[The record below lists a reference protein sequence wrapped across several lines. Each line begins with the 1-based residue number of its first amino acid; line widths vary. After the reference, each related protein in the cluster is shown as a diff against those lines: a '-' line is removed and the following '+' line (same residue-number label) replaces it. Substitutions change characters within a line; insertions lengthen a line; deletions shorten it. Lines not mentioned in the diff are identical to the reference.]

1 MLTAELSE
9 RVQKD
14 VGFGGEGED
23 PVRKGG
29 KAAVVGG
36 VFALMVG
43 GAAYGVH
50 DFVSAMSGDGGGGTG
65 ASVPKSGPPDRDE
78 VAETTGKFFAAW
90 EKGQATRAASYTDNA
105 QDAGALLAA
114 YGDEAHIGDVR
125 ITPGTATGTT
135 VPFTVKAT
143 VTHAGESA
151 PLTYRSELTVV
162 RGRTTGR
169 ALVDWEPS
177 VVHPELR
184 DGDTLVTGESAQPP
198 VEAVGREGTVLTRE
212 EYPSLGP
219 ILDTLRE
226 KYGEKAGGTPGV
238 ELVVRH
244 ADETAADT
252 PLLTL
257 AKGRPGKLRT
267 TLSAG
272 VQAAAEK
279 AVKRF
284 AESSVVAVKPSTG
297 EVLAV
302 ANHRRDGF
310 NAAFQGRVAPGST
323 MKIITAAML
332 IDNGVTTMNGPAP
345 CPPTATWQS
354 QTFKNLTGLRPNEGA
369 TLAHSFLHSCN
380 TAFVKLV
387 DEEPLTDASLT
398 REAQERFGIG
408 RDDWKTGIVSFDGSV
423 PASGGPDRAANA
435 LGQGQVQMNP
445 LTMASVTAT
454 AVTGAFRQPYLVSP
468 ELDGRRLARAEGLS
482 ASTAAQLKQMMRL
495 TATQGTAAEAM
506 AGLGGDIGAKTGS
519 AEVDGNDTA
528 DSWFTGFRN
537 DVAAAAMA
545 QQGGRGGDA
554 AGPIVAAVLRAD
566 S

>member
-1 MLTAELSE
+1 M
-9 RVQKD
+9 
-14 VGFGGEGED
+14 G
-23 PVRKGG
+23 KGV

-36 VFALMVG
+36 VFAVMVG
-43 GAAYGVH
+43 GAGYGAYNL
-50 DFVSAMSGDGGGGTG
+50 VSAVSGDGGGGSG
-65 ASVPKSGPPDRDE
+65 ASAPKSGPPDEGE
-78 VAETTGKFFAAW
+78 VAETSREFFAAW
-90 EKGQATRAASYTDNA
+90 EKGEATRAASYTDNA
-105 QDAGALLAA
+105 QDAGALLTA

-125 ITPGTATGTT
+125 ITPGKATGTT

-143 VTHAGESA
+143 VTHDGTSE
-151 PLTYRSELTVV
+151 PLTYESELTVV
-162 RGRTTGR
+162 RGKTTGR
-169 ALVDWEPS
+169 ALVDWRPS
-177 VVHPELR
+177 VVHPDLK
-184 DGDTLVTGESAQPP
+184 DGDTLVTEESAQPP
-198 VEAVGREGTVLTRE
+198 IEAVDRDGTVLTKE

-226 KYGEKAGGTPGV
+226 KYGAEAGGTPGV

-244 ADETAADT
+244 AEGASGEAAADT

-257 AKGRPGKLRT
+257 AEGKPGRLRT

-302 ANHRRDGF
+302 ANHREDGF

-345 CPPTATWQS
+345 CPPTATWHS
-354 QTFKNLTGLRPNEGA
+354 QTFKNLTGMQPNEGA
-369 TLAHSFLHSCN
+369 TLANSFLRSCN
-380 TAFVKLV
+380 TAFIKLI
-387 DEEPLTDASLT
+387 DEEPLTTASLT
-398 REAQERFGIG
+398 REAQERFGLG

-423 PASGGPDRAANA
+423 PDVSGPDRAANA
-435 LGQGQVQMNP
+435 IGQGKVQMNP
-445 LTMASVTAT
+445 LNMASVTAT
-454 AVTGAFRQPYLVSP
+454 AVTGTFRQPYLVSP
-468 ELDGRRLARAEGLS
+468 DLDGRQLARAEGLP
-482 ASTAAQLKQMMRL
+482 AGTAAQLKQMMRL

-519 AEVDGNDTA
+519 AEVDGNATS

-545 QQGGRGGDA
+545 QQGGHGGDA
-554 AGPIVAAVLRAD
+554 AGPIVAAVLRAT